1 MPVSLEYN
9 PLIMNSFFSKSLI
22 GSAFLCLA
30 VSASAQCT
38 IDYDFGESTF
48 GVSPDPAL
56 GETFVV
62 GMLDEAYYD
71 VLHILIPTSAADID
85 DQFPPT
91 LPVDSVV
98 VAENGVVFTDTV
110 TNETFLPEEIGLS
123 LAYNNNGDSGNES
136 SFLGGQQYCASIQG
150 TPDRAGIYRISID
163 VLGWATIF
171 TPFNAPYTFDNFTLR
186 INCPVIEGID
196 VVQSN
201 SVEGVDGE
209 LTVVLADGVVATEI
223 LWFNE
228 FGGELGNGES
238 LIVPNTGTYA
248 VQITTE
254 DCVSYFDGIV
264 VIDLGVD
271 CEITADASVV
281 PAGIGA
287 ADGSAS
293 VAVANANGDVQIS
306 WYNEAGLLIGTDSSV
321 DGLAAGT
328 YSVVVEDELGCIA
341 ELTDVVIEEVD
352 GLLQAELGLVQIFP
366 NPVND
371 QVTIVNVPLA
381 AVLRVMAL
389 DGKVMAETRVSGRTV
404 LDASSW
410 HQGLYLVDIQ
420 TEQSQLTQ
428 RLVVTR

>member
-1 MPVSLEYN
+1 MSVAFEFK
-9 PLIMNSFFSKSLI
+9 PLFMNSVFSKGLVA
-22 GSAFLCLA
+22 SALLCSA
-30 VSASAQCT
+30 VSAYSQCT

-56 GETFVV
+56 GETFEV

-91 LPVDSVV
+91 LPIDSVV
-98 VAENGVVFTDTV
+98 VVENGVVFTDTV

-123 LAYNNNGDSGNES
+123 LSYNNNGDSGNES

-186 INCPVIEGID
+186 INCPVIDGVDVVQANSLEGID
-196 VVQSN
+196 
-201 SVEGVDGE
+201 GT
-209 LTVVLADGVVATEI
+209 LTVVLAEGVVATEI
-223 LWFNE
+223 VWFNQ
-228 FGGELGNGES
+228 FGATVGTGET
-238 LIVPNTGTYA
+238 VTVANTGTFA
-248 VQITTE
+248 VQVTTE
-254 DCVSYFDGIV
+254 DCVSVFDGFE

-271 CEITADASVV
+271 CEITAEATAV

-306 WYNEAGLLIGTDSSV
+306 WYNEAGLLIGTESSV

-328 YSVVVEDELGCIA
+328 YSVVVEDEFGCIA
-341 ELTDVVIEEVD
+341 ELTDVVIDEVD
-352 GLLQAELGLVQIFP
+352 GVWPNEFGPVQIFP
-366 NPVND
+366 NPVHD
-371 QVTIVNVPLA
+371 QVTVVDAPRGAILK
-381 AVLRVMAL
+381 VMTL
-389 DGKVMAETRVSGRTV
+389 DGKAMVETTIRGRTV

-410 HQGLYLVDIQ
+410 QQGLYLVNIQ
-420 TEQSQLTQ
+420 SEQGQLTQ